1 MVGWLLVLLGV
12 GVLLP
17 LIGFEA
23 RDPDSSL
30 YAAMAADLSSR
41 PVSQWLTPEWRGQ
54 WGNEGLFREHP
65 VGIFLPSAALAS
77 LGYPAAQAA
86 YLVNAVYQVLTLV
99 LLQRL
104 AAFYVPGAV
113 ARSLAWIIQLLPIA
127 FAYRIRANHEQAVVL
142 CLIAALYATVR
153 SRSDARW
160 MVVTTLACL
169 YMFLVKGLLMAF
181 APISCAWLLLVSRWA
196 SPHRGVRDVYAWAGL
211 PVAVCV
217 TGAAAGLYEFV
228 YLFTTG
234 ESFFAVY
241 LEKWTSLGFQTGAQ
255 SWVLQKGDN
264 FFWHLGRLL
273 WFAFPWS
280 LAACWAAWSLKGEL
294 GQLRNDAPQSRD
306 DEQKRRALEGLVIGL
321 GIVALYIGLL
331 SLSNHRADRYLFP
344 GYIVLGA
351 CGAAVAGWDRG
362 SARRTVLA
370 MDRWHPYTPMLVYCT
385 GLGLYLASR
394 LTDWL

>member
-30 YAAMAADLSSR
+30 YAAMAADLSTR

-127 FAYRIRANHEQAVVL
+127 FAYRIRANHEQG
-142 CLIAALYATVR
+142 R
-153 SRSDARW
+153 SP
-160 MVVTTLACL
+160 M
-169 YMFLVKGLLMAF
+169 
-181 APISCAWLLLVSRWA
+181 
-196 SPHRGVRDVYAWAGL
+196 PHSGPLRYGE
-211 PVAVCV
+211 VA
-217 TGAAAGLYEFV
+217 
-228 YLFTTG
+228 
-234 ESFFAVY
+234 
-241 LEKWTSLGFQTGAQ
+241 
-255 SWVLQKGDN
+255 
-264 FFWHLGRLL
+264 
-273 WFAFPWS
+273 
-280 LAACWAAWSLKGEL
+280 
-294 GQLRNDAPQSRD
+294 
-306 DEQKRRALEGLVIGL
+306 I
-321 GIVALYIGLL
+321 
-331 SLSNHRADRYLFP
+331 
-344 GYIVLGA
+344 
-351 CGAAVAGWDRG
+351 
-362 SARRTVLA
+362 
-370 MDRWHPYTPMLVYCT
+370 
-385 GLGLYLASR
+385 
-394 LTDWL
+394 